1 MFMNYL
7 RKRYWWILIFFV
19 FFAVLLVFNLKIV
32 GTGYRPQVIGGG
44 SGPLDWKEIIHLYK
58 SILIFSLVITLF
70 GIYIDYWDFKKKT
83 K

>member
-1 MFMNYL
+1 M
-7 RKRYWWILIFFV
+7 LI
-19 FFAVLLVFNLKIV
+19 VLNLKIV
-32 GTGYRPQVIGGG
+32 GTGYMPQIIGGG